1 MFRGQTWNTC
11 KGRGALTIL
20 LTRQSCA
27 ISGLCGAAA
36 AGAQLSHPL
45 IWCHQRVND
54 FTSCAASIVITSR
67 KKCLGIKIV
76 IFLSCTVQ
84 LELNN
89 STGFFR
95 IWNFDSMHYHHNN
108 SWLPVSLEKNYRK
121 MVLAL
126 FLLWFKLFVLAWEK
140 TEQKMYSPTSKRRI
154 FLQEQAIN
162 KDINTKINQR
172 KKCSC
177 WIAKLRWTVKILWVS
192 CETRLAAGMLIKNL
206 KSWVGY
212 IVKWEVGL
220 GGGAQHKRRKK
231 LQYENEVIWWMH
243 RFEKNVCYFK
253 QNLICILLVY

>member
-1 MFRGQTWNTC
+1 
-11 KGRGALTIL
+11 
-20 LTRQSCA
+20 
-27 ISGLCGAAA
+27 
-36 AGAQLSHPL
+36 
-45 IWCHQRVND
+45 
-54 FTSCAASIVITSR
+54 
-67 KKCLGIKIV
+67 
-76 IFLSCTVQ
+76 
-84 LELNN
+84 
-89 STGFFR
+89 
-95 IWNFDSMHYHHNN
+95 MHYHHNN

-220 GGGAQHKRRKK
+220 GGGVHNTKG
-231 LQYENEVIWWMH
+231 
-243 RFEKNVCYFK
+243 EKNYSMKMKWYDGCTVLKKMFAILSKIWFVYYWYTNKIFQYLFHRSFLCQDCLK
-253 QNLICILLVY
+253 CTHEWNLAMISLITQECVHTVTSSIQVTASTAASAAAAYNHAYSLGSCMTGSRYSNRLFGNTLKVTRTVRKLNKPYSR